1 MQYKICKDKIL
12 CVRELGEMMVTNEEM
27 SDNLNWLTT
36 QNRNLLSRVQQL
48 EAILN
53 AVQEQSPEALS
64 FLQEAQARQE
74 MGGKV
79 RDGEELTEEGKE
91 EEDTKEEDSK

>member
-1 MQYKICKDKIL
+1 MPENESN
-12 CVRELGEMMVTNEEM
+12 VEEM

-36 QNRNLLSRVQQL
+36 QNRNLLGRVQQL

-64 FLQEAQARQE
+64 FLQAPPPSEE
-74 MGGKV
+74 VGEEV
-79 RDGEELTEEGKE
+79 RAGEELAEESE
-91 EEDTKEEDSK
+91 EEEKN

>member
-1 MQYKICKDKIL
+1 MA
-12 CVRELGEMMVTNEEM
+12 TNEEM

-36 QNRNLLSRVQQL
+36 QNRNLLARLQQL

-64 FLQEAQARQE
+64 FLQEAPLSKE
-74 MGGKV
+74 V
-79 RDGEELTEEGKE
+79 GEEVWE
-91 EEDTKEEDSK
+91 EEEPAESGEEEQKKE

>member
-1 MQYKICKDKIL
+1 VLK
-12 CVRELGEMMVTNEEM
+12 LGEMMETNQEM

-36 QNRNLLSRVQQL
+36 QNRNLLGRVQQL

-64 FLQEAQARQE
+64 FLQEAPISPQ
-74 MGGKV
+74 MGEEV
-79 RDGEELTEEGKE
+79 RDGEELTEEGE
-91 EEDTKEEDSK
+91 EEDTKEENSE

>member
-1 MQYKICKDKIL
+1 M
-12 CVRELGEMMVTNEEM
+12 RELGEMMETNQEM

-64 FLQEAQARQE
+64 FLQEAPARQE
-74 MGGKV
+74 MGEEV
-79 RDGEELTEEGKE
+79 REGEELTEEGE
-91 EEDTKEEDSK
+91 EEKEEDEA

>member
-1 MQYKICKDKIL
+1 
-12 CVRELGEMMVTNEEM
+12 MMETNQEM

-48 EAILN
+48 EGILN

-64 FLQEAQARQE
+64 FLQEAPARQE
-74 MGGKV
+74 MGEEV
-79 RDGEELTEEGKE
+79 REGEELTEEGE
-91 EEDTKEEDSK
+91 EEKEEDEA

>member
-1 MQYKICKDKIL
+1 MRK
-12 CVRELGEMMVTNEEM
+12 LGETMEKNQEM

-36 QNRNLLSRVQQL
+36 QNRNLLGRVQQL

-74 MGGKV
+74 MGEEV
-79 RDGEELTEEGKE
+79 RDGEELTDEGEE

>member
-1 MQYKICKDKIL
+1 MSEDQTK
-12 CVRELGEMMVTNEEM
+12 EEM
-27 SDNLNWLTT
+27 LENLNWLTT

-53 AVQEQSPEALS
+53 AVQKQSPEALS

-74 MGGKV
+74 MGGEV
-79 RDGEELTEEGKE
+79 RSGEEIAEESETEETDE
-91 EEDTKEEDSK
+91 A

>member
-1 MQYKICKDKIL
+1 M
-12 CVRELGEMMVTNEEM
+12 RELGEMMATNEEM

-36 QNRNLLSRVQQL
+36 QNRNLLNRIQQL

-64 FLQEAQARQE
+64 FLQEAPISPE
-74 MGGKV
+74 MGEEV
-79 RDGEELTEEGKE
+79 RAGEEFTEEGE
-91 EEDTKEEDSK
+91 EEKDTKEEEA

>member
-1 MQYKICKDKIL
+1 VLK
-12 CVRELGEMMVTNEEM
+12 LGEMMETNQEM

-36 QNRNLLSRVQQL
+36 QNRNLLGRVQQL

-74 MGGKV
+74 MGEEV
-79 RDGEELTEEGKE
+79 RVGEELTEEGE
-91 EEDTKEEDSK
+91 EEKEEDEA

>member
-1 MQYKICKDKIL
+1 M
-12 CVRELGEMMVTNEEM
+12 RELGEMMETNQEM

-64 FLQEAQARQE
+64 FLQEAPARQE
-74 MGGKV
+74 MGEEV
-79 RDGEELTEEGKE
+79 RDGEELTEEGE
-91 EEDTKEEDSK
+91 EEKEEDEA

>member
-1 MQYKICKDKIL
+1 MRK
-12 CVRELGEMMVTNEEM
+12 LGETMETNQEM

-36 QNRNLLSRVQQL
+36 QNRNLLGRVQQL

-64 FLQEAQARQE
+64 FLQEAPISPQ
-74 MGGKV
+74 M
-79 RDGEELTEEGKE
+79 GEEIRDDEESTETGE
-91 EEDTKEEDSK
+91 EEKEDETE

>member
-1 MQYKICKDKIL
+1 MLK
-12 CVRELGEMMVTNEEM
+12 LGEMMETNQEM

-36 QNRNLLSRVQQL
+36 QNRNLLGRVQQL

-74 MGGKV
+74 MGEEV
-79 RDGEELTEEGKE
+79 REGEESTEEGKE
-91 EEDTKEEDSK
+91 EKEE